1 MSYSASTTLRKCPYL
16 ARCALAS
23 VLCFIATI
31 APLTGAVAADE
42 ARLSIREA
50 QATIDEGV
58 FELDAKLDLTLP
70 EGARQAIEAGLTL
83 RLTYEISVDRVRRY
97 MPDAGVAALEQ
108 RYEVSYHA
116 LSQRY
121 LVKNLNAG
129 EQQDFGSLQAAL
141 DRVSELRGLPVL
153 DTALITDEPAYE
165 GRIRA
170 VLKLNT
176 APDVLGWLLF
186 WTDDW
191 NVESEWKR
199 WTLRP

>member
-1 MSYSASTTLRKCPYL
+1 LV
-16 ARCALAS
+16 RCALWVA
-23 VLCFIATI
+23 LCFIATI
-31 APLTGAVAADE
+31 APVADAAD
-42 ARLSIREA
+42 ASKLKLREV
-50 QATIDEGV
+50 QAAIDEGV
-58 FELDAKLDLTLP
+58 YELDAKLDLILP
-70 EGARQAIEAGLTL
+70 EGARKAIESGLTL
-83 RLTYEISVDRVRRY
+83 RLTYEIRVDRVRRY
-97 MPDAGVAALEQ
+97 MPDDGVAALEQ

-121 LVKNLNAG
+121 LVKNLNTG
-129 EQQDFGSLQAAL
+129 EQQDFGSLQGAL

-153 DTALITDEPAYE
+153 DTALVSDGPAYE

-170 VLKLNT
+170 VLGLNT

-191 NVESEWKR
+191 SAESEWKQ

>member
-1 MSYSASTTLRKCPYL
+1 MSYRAPSAACKPPYL
-16 ARCALAS
+16 VRCALW
-23 VLCFIATI
+23 VTLCFIATI
-31 APLTGAVAADE
+31 APVADAAD
-42 ARLSIREA
+42 ASKLKLREV
-50 QATIDEGV
+50 QAAIDEGV
-58 FELDAKLDLTLP
+58 YELDAKLDLILP
-70 EGARQAIEAGLTL
+70 EGARKAIESGLTL
-83 RLTYEISVDRVRRY
+83 RLTYEIRVDRVRRY
-97 MPDAGVAALEQ
+97 MPDDGVAALEQ

-121 LVKNLNAG
+121 LVKNLNTG
-129 EQQDFGSLQAAL
+129 EQQDFGSLQGAL

-153 DTALITDEPAYE
+153 DTALVSDGPAYE

-170 VLKLNT
+170 VLGLNT

-191 NVESEWKR
+191 SAESEWKQ

>member
-1 MSYSASTTLRKCPYL
+1 MA
-16 ARCALAS
+16 
-23 VLCFIATI
+23 LCFIATI
-31 APLTGAVAADE
+31 ASVADAADE
-42 ARLSIREA
+42 SKLKLREV
-50 QATIDEGV
+50 QAAIDEGV
-58 FELDAKLDLTLP
+58 YELDAKLDLTLP
-70 EGARQAIEAGLTL
+70 EGARKAIESGLTL
-83 RLTYEISVDRVRRY
+83 RLTYEITVDRVRRY
-97 MPDAGVAALEQ
+97 MPDDGVAALEQ

-121 LVKNLNAG
+121 LVKNLNTG
-129 EQQDFGSLQAAL
+129 EQQDFGSLQGAL

-153 DTALITDEPAYE
+153 DTALISDGPAYE

-170 VLKLNT
+170 VLGLNT

-191 NVESEWKR
+191 SAESEWKK

>member
-1 MSYSASTTLRKCPYL
+1 MSYRAAFVQQKSPYL
-16 ARCALAS
+16 ARCAAWLA
-23 VLCFIATI
+23 LCLIAT
-31 APLTGAVAADE
+31 AGSVAHAEDESKLTIRDVQVA
-42 ARLSIREA
+42 L
-50 QATIDEGV
+50 DEGV
-58 FELDAKLDLTLP
+58 YELDAKVDLVLP
-70 EGARQAIEAGLTL
+70 DGARKAVESGLTL
-83 RLTYEISVDRVRRY
+83 RLTYEIKVDRVRRY
-97 MPDAGVAALEQ
+97 MPDAGIAALEQ

-121 LVKNLNAG
+121 LVKNLNTG

-141 DRVSELRGLPVL
+141 DRVGELHGLPVIDATL
-153 DTALITDEPAYE
+153 VSDGPVYE

-170 VLKLNT
+170 VLEMNT

-191 NVESEWKR
+191 SAESNWKT

>member
-1 MSYSASTTLRKCPYL
+1 MSYRAASILQKWPYL
-16 ARCALAS
+16 ARCAAWL
-23 VLCFIATI
+23 VLCLIAT
-31 APLTGAVAADE
+31 AGPVAHAEDESKLT
-42 ARLSIREA
+42 IRDV
-50 QATIDEGV
+50 QVSLDDGV
-58 FELDAKLDLTLP
+58 YELDAKVDLTLP
-70 EGARQAIEAGLTL
+70 DGARKAVESGLTL
-83 RLTYEISVDRVRRY
+83 RLTYEITVDRVRRY
-97 MPDAGVAALEQ
+97 MPDAGIAALEQ

-121 LVKNLNAG
+121 LVKNLNTG

-141 DRVSELRGLPVL
+141 DRVGDLHGLPVI
-153 DTALITDEPAYE
+153 DAALVSGGPVYE

-170 VLKLNT
+170 VLGMNT

-191 NVESEWKR
+191 SAESDWKT

>member
-1 MSYSASTTLRKCPYL
+1 MSYRVTFFRQKSPYL
-16 ARCALAS
+16 ARYAAWLALC
-23 VLCFIATI
+23 LIATVGPV
-31 APLTGAVAADE
+31 AHAEDESKLTIRDVQVA
-42 ARLSIREA
+42 L
-50 QATIDEGV
+50 DEGV
-58 FELDAKLDLTLP
+58 YELDAKLDLTLP
-70 EGARQAIEAGLTL
+70 DGARKAVESGLTL
-83 RLTYEISVDRVRRY
+83 RLTYEITVDRVRRY
-97 MPDAGVAALEQ
+97 MPDASIAALEQ

-121 LVKNLNAG
+121 LVKNLNTG

-141 DRVSELRGLPVL
+141 DRVGDLRGLPVI
-153 DTALITDEPAYE
+153 DAALVSDGPVYE

-170 VLKLNT
+170 VLGMNT

-191 NVESEWKR
+191 SAESDWKT

>member
-1 MSYSASTTLRKCPYL
+1 
-16 ARCALAS
+16 
-23 VLCFIATI
+23 
-31 APLTGAVAADE
+31 
-42 ARLSIREA
+42 
-50 QATIDEGV
+50 
-58 FELDAKLDLTLP
+58 
-70 EGARQAIEAGLTL
+70 
-83 RLTYEISVDRVRRY
+83 
-97 MPDAGVAALEQ
+97 MPDADVAALEQ

-121 LVKNLNAG
+121 LVKNLNTG

-153 DTALITDEPAYE
+153 DTALVSDGPVYA

-170 VLKLNT
+170 VLGMNT
-176 APDVLGWLLF
+176 APDVFGWLLF

-191 NVESEWKR
+191 SAESEWKS

>member
-1 MSYSASTTLRKCPYL
+1 MSYSVPTAPRKPPFL
-16 ARCALAS
+16 ARYVAWFG
-23 VLCFIATI
+23 LCFLA
-31 APLTGAVAADE
+31 TGATYADADE
-42 ARLSIREA
+42 ESRLVIREA
-50 QATIDEGV
+50 SAAVDEGV
-58 FELDAKLDLTLP
+58 YELDAKLELRLP
-70 EGARQAIEAGLTL
+70 EAARRAVEAGLTL
-83 RLTYEISVDRVRRY
+83 RLTYHITVNRVRRY

-121 LVKNLNAG
+121 LVKNLNTG
-129 EQQDFGSLQAAL
+129 EQLDFGSLQAAL
-141 DRVSELRGLPVL
+141 DRISELRGLPVI
-153 DTALITDEPAYE
+153 DTALLEDGPVYE

-170 VLKLNT
+170 ALGMNT

-191 NVESEWKR
+191 SAESEWKT